1 MTLSQPVAASSPSTT
16 NRAGLPGLVLALLVF
31 CGMPAQAAPVYW
43 NLFNIEGESVQNSIY
58 ITYNTLADMLTDSNR
73 TGNFTPDTTGNS
85 ARNVVGS
92 GSTLWVMPGAVP
104 EPGTLALMLVGL
116 GALSQAARRRHGLS
130 LR

>member
-1 MTLSQPVAASSPSTT
+1 MLTDSNRTGNFTPDTTGNSARNVVGSGSDGMT
-16 NRAGLPGLVLALLVF
+16 
-31 CGMPAQAAPVYW
+31 YW